1 MSHPN
6 PTSLIRQACEAQEVF
21 SLDELE
27 AYAREIRDQNDN
39 RLASLH
45 SQITD
50 YLADVDSLLRGGVR

>member
-1 MSHPN
+1 MSHVTP
-6 PTSLIRQACEAQEVF
+6 SALIRQACEAQEVF

-45 SQITD
+45 DQLTD
-50 YLADVDSLLRGGVR
+50 HLADVDALLRGGVK